1 MFFLLLKLAYTS
13 TAFETQNVSFKNNF
27 FYYLVVSKGNCVK
40 MVGSERRDERVVV
53 AIDRGKG
60 SQAALKWAVDNLV
73 TSGES
78 LTLVHVKLKQA
89 LVITGIAQM
98 LIRHSFKLVFKLS

>member
-1 MFFLLLKLAYTS
+1 
-13 TAFETQNVSFKNNF
+13 
-27 FYYLVVSKGNCVK
+27 

-73 TSGES
+73 TSGET
-78 LTLVHVKLKQA
+78 LTLVHVKLKQT
-89 LVITGIAQM
+89 LNGIVSNTHFPFIQII
-98 LIRHSFKLVFKLS
+98 LNKQIKNIIVWC

>member
-1 MFFLLLKLAYTS
+1 
-13 TAFETQNVSFKNNF
+13 
-27 FYYLVVSKGNCVK
+27 
-40 MVGSERRDERVVV
+40 MVRSERRDERVVV

-89 LVITGIAQM
+89 LVINGIAQM
-98 LIRHSFKLVFKLS
+98 LILYSFKLVFKLFYINKLKIIMLIQWC